1 MLHSQK
7 NNYHIF
13 QIFLL
18 IIWGITGCKTVE
30 EPEEKAAISSLKIE
44 AQKNNS
50 VVNTDLIGTITDN
63 KITFAIP
70 KGVELKQVYVTC
82 TFVGEGVYINNLKI
96 DNSATKAD
104 IVNGTT
110 LILKSKSGN
119 LIKYEVVIDEFEDKE
134 LALNSFI
141 LEKKNNP
148 QLNADVVFNINGN
161 TITGNLSVFVSN
173 VIPTFTTNAQ
183 AIEIDGKSQISS
195 KNTIDLKQSIV
206 YSLTSSKGFK
216 KQFTVTINWQND
228 FPQINIT
235 TIGGERITSKET
247 YIKANIVIDGK
258 KIYSDYKGTTQ
269 IRGRGNTTWTLPK
282 KPYRLKLDTKASLF
296 GLSAEKDWV
305 LLANYLDGTHTLN
318 AVAMKAGKL
327 LNIPFTNNIIPVEL
341 TLNGEYLGCYMF
353 TEQVEVES
361 NRVNVGTDGLLLEFD
376 QYFNE
381 TWQFKSTIYN
391 LPVIVKFPDLVNSSE
406 LQPIQ
411 NQFGKLEELVIDA
424 KFPNNNYLESI
435 DEESIVNY
443 LIVNMLTGNEEINHP
458 KSIFMHKTKTGKF
471 QMGPIWDFDW
481 AYGYGINNNFTHFG
495 PYNRSFFWTP
505 PSVGTK
511 FFSTFLKDPK
521 IKTLLKAR
529 WIDFRKN
536 KFNDLMAF
544 INDYAFVIE
553 DARNRDYQKWKRGGA
568 DFKTDINSLK
578 TWMQN
583 RGNYLDGYIGGL

>member
-1 MLHSQK
+1 MRHSQK
-7 NNYHIF
+7 NRYYIL

-18 IIWGITGCKTVE
+18 IIWGIGGCKTIE
-30 EPEEKAAISSLKIE
+30 EPEEKYVISSLKIE
-44 AQKNNS
+44 AQKNNF
-50 VVNTDLIGTITDN
+50 VLNTDLIGVITDN
-63 KITFAIP
+63 RITFTIP
-70 KGVELKQVYVTC
+70 QGVQLKQVYVSC

-96 DNSATKAD
+96 DNSAAKAD
-104 IVNGTT
+104 IANGTS

-119 LIKYEVVIDEFEDKE
+119 LIKYEVVFDEFEDKE
-134 LALNSFI
+134 LVLNSFI

-148 QLNADVVFNINGN
+148 QLNADVVFNIKDN
-161 TITGNLSVFVSN
+161 IISGNLSVFSVN

-183 AIEIDGKSQISS
+183 AIEIDGKSQISG

-216 KQFTVTINWQND
+216 KQFTVNINWQND
-228 FPQINIT
+228 FPQINIS

-247 YIKANIVIDGK
+247 YIKANITIDGK

-327 LNIPFTNNIIPVEL
+327 LNIPFTNNIIPIEL

-361 NRVNVGTDGLLLEFD
+361 NRVNVGADGMLLEFD

-381 TWQFKSTIYN
+381 TWQFKSTKSN
-391 LPVIVKFPDLVNSSE
+391 LPVIVKFPDLVNPSE
-406 LQPIQ
+406 LQPIK
-411 NQFGKLEELVIDA
+411 NEFEKFEDLVTSSN
-424 KFPNNNYLESI
+424 FPNNNYLEYI

-443 LIVNMLTGNEEINHP
+443 FIVNMLTGNEEINHP
-458 KSIFMHKTKTGKF
+458 KSTFMHKTKMGKF
-471 QMGPIWDFDW
+471 SMGPIWDFDW
-481 AYGYGINNNFTHFG
+481 AFGYGDFNSFMHFG
-495 PYNRSFFWTP
+495 PSNRPFFWNQ
-505 PSVGTK
+505 PSVGTR
-511 FFSTFLKDPK
+511 FFSPFLKDPK
-521 IKTLLKAR
+521 VKTLLKSR

-536 KFNDLMAF
+536 KFNDLITF
-544 INDYAFVIE
+544 INDYSFMIE
-553 DARNRDYQKWKRGGA
+553 DARNRDYQKWKRGGTV
-568 DFKTDINSLK
+568 FKNDINSLK
-578 TWMQN
+578 TWLQN
-583 RGNYLDGYIGGL
+583 RGNYLDGYIGNL